1 MEIFRTLRESDNIS
15 VFWENKG
22 ENERQIFVLKID
34 LETIAYTLEKVSNLP
49 PCCFVCLSLSEFY
62 GHAMLIGNIHTRKE
76 QDVYLL
82 QFARH
87 N

>member
-1 MEIFRTLRESDNIS
+1 METFRTLRESDNIS

-34 LETIAYTLEKVSNLP
+34 FETIAYTLEKVSNLP

-62 GHAMLIGNIHTRKE
+62 GHAMLIDNNPNPLSSP
-76 QDVYLL
+76 VY
-82 QFARH
+82 QT
-87 N
+87 